1 MSDHRFLKFQCQISN
16 DKRGPGYWKLNVSYL
31 QNDKYVNGI
40 QNIINNLDKSL
51 TPIDKWE
58 RIKLKVKEFSVNFS
72 IFQQKIIKTR
82 TKIIEQ
88 EIKKME
94 SGRTEDFDY
103 RKLKEL
109 EAELDDIHDK
119 RT

>member
-1 MSDHRFLKFQCQISN
+1 MEI
-16 DKRGPGYWKLNVSYL
+16 KRSYL

-40 QNIINNLDKSL
+40 QNIINNLDESL

-72 IFQQKIIKTR
+72 IYQQKIIKTG

-88 EIKKME
+88 EIEKLE

-103 RKLKEL
+103 KK
-109 EAELDDIHDK
+109 
-119 RT
+119 T